1 MTTRT
6 VFVTVMPYLLR
17 TPRWIGSHPRV
28 AADAQWHGGCSA
40 PASRTRTRRM
50 TRHPS
55 RRRRRRFGD
64 DTGTSLVEAAF
75 ITPLLLFLSFAIIDF
90 ALMFYVYLA
99 LGSGVAQ
106 ASRYAMTGQ
115 VVSGESRESSIRTAM
130 RNATPTLT
138 IADDAFAFTHLPVGG
153 ATWVA
158 GSGGP
163 NDIGKIT
170 VDYTW
175 TFYTP
180 LVRPFFPNGEI
191 LLRVESSMK
200 NERRFEE

>member
-1 MTTRT
+1 M
-6 VFVTVMPYLLR
+6 
-17 TPRWIGSHPRV
+17 
-28 AADAQWHGGCSA
+28 
-40 PASRTRTRRM
+40 
-50 TRHPS
+50 
-55 RRRRRRFGD
+55 
-64 DTGTSLVEAAF
+64 VEAAF

-115 VVSGESRESSIRTAM
+115 VVSGESRETSIKTVM

-138 IADDAFAFTHLPVGG
+138 IGDDAFTFTHLPVG
-153 ATWVA
+153 ASSWAA
-158 GSGGP
+158 GTGGP

-170 VDYTW
+170 VNYTW
-175 TFYTP
+175 AFYTP
-180 LVRPFFPNGEI
+180 LVRPFFPNGQI
-191 LLRVESSMK
+191 MLKVESSMK

>member
-1 MTTRT
+1 MNTRT
-6 VFVTVMPYLLR
+6 VFVTLMPYLTR
-17 TPRWIGSHPRV
+17 APRWDRSRPPL
-28 AADAQWHGGCSA
+28 AAEMYWHDGCSIEQ
-40 PASRTRTRRM
+40 SGRRNDRM
-50 TRHPS
+50 KRKPS
-55 RRRRRRFGD
+55 RGRRRFAEE
-64 DTGTSLVEAAF
+64 TGTSMVEAAF
-75 ITPLLLFLSFAIIDF
+75 VTPLLLFLSFAIIDF
-90 ALMFYVYLA
+90 ALVFYVYLA

-115 VVSGESRESSIRTAM
+115 VVAGESRETSIKNAM

-138 IADDAFAFTHLPVGG
+138 IADDAFTFTHLPVGG
-153 ATWVA
+153 TTWAT

-170 VDYTW
+170 VHYTW
-175 TFYTP
+175 AFYTP

-191 LLRVESSMK
+191 LLKVESSVK